1 MQVSGPFFLV
11 AVTRSCSPAI
21 NTANYAPLR
30 AAPISA
36 LLDARLHG
44 WEGRL
49 QGQVCAHAVEVSRDD
64 AARVLGQTRVPDSA
78 SAFSIVEISWS
89 AGAALEVAKGGRPEA
104 P

>member
-36 LLDARLHG
+36 LLDARLQGSGRESG
-44 WEGRL
+44 W
-49 QGQVCAHAVEVSRDD
+49 
-64 AARVLGQTRVPDSA
+64 RVVPQIPPLS
-78 SAFSIVEISWS
+78 E
-89 AGAALEVAKGGRPEA
+89 
-104 P
+104 